1 MRIVF
6 NTDQIHLHG
15 GIEKVLATKANYFA
29 ALPNV
34 EVIIVTTEQRDLPPR
49 YRLNPRIKLIDLGVN
64 YDRTKSY
71 FSLTNLKKAIK
82 HFRTQKTLFKTLKP
96 DVIISPNFNFDHYW
110 LPFIKGH
117 TLLIKERHNSRFFEE
132 EARNTASF
140 LNKIKYQLLDWTEAH
155 YDYMVVL
162 NKDEAAYVK
171 TPNAVVIPNPIETS
185 TLWADINQK
194 QVIAA
199 GRISPVKNFGDLV
212 KAWQLVKEEFP
223 DWQLH
228 IYGEDYLGTKA
239 ILEAEV
245 LQKKM
250 ENNIHFKGSVS
261 NMPEVMKGYSIYAMS
276 SKTECFPMVLL
287 EAMSIGLPIVS
298 YDCPNGPRNIIDNG
312 EDGYLVSHNNV
323 ENLATAL
330 KNLMRNTNERARL
343 QANAKKNVQ
352 RFTTHMVMKQW
363 EDLLNLPHV

>member
-1 MRIVF
+1 MKIIF

-15 GIEKVLATKANYFA
+15 GIEKVMATKANYFA
-29 ALPNV
+29 ALPEV
-34 EVIIVTTEQRDLPPR
+34 EVYVVTTEQKNLSPR
-49 YRLNPRIKLIDLGVN
+49 YALNSRIKLLDLGVD

-71 FSLTNLKKAIK
+71 FSIQNLKKAK
-82 HFRTQKTLFKTLKP
+82 LHYKKQNALFKSLKP

-110 LPFIKGH
+110 LPFIKGNAK
-117 TLLIKERHNSRFFEE
+117 LIKERHSSRYQEE
-132 EARNTASF
+132 EQRQSASF
-140 LNKIKYQLLDWTEAH
+140 LKRLKYKLSDWVERQYNHIVVLNVDEAH
-155 YDYMVVL
+155 Y
-162 NKDEAAYVK
+162 VK
-171 TPNAVVIPNPIETS
+171 TGNAAVIPNPVELS
-185 TLWADINQK
+185 SLSADIHAK
-194 QVIAA
+194 KVVAA

-245 LQKKM
+245 MQKKM

-261 NMPEVMKGYSIYAMS
+261 NMLEVMTEYSIYAMS

-287 EAMSIGLPIVS
+287 EAMSVGLPMIS

-330 KNLMRNTNERARL
+330 KHLMRNTNERARL
-343 QANAKKNVQ
+343 QTNAKKNVE
-352 RFTTHMVMKQW
+352 RFTTEMVMKQW
-363 EDLLNLPHV
+363 EELLNLPHV